1 MCNRKEKYL
10 DELIK
15 VRFEQVDFAVAVM
28 FALGHGLLDEVAGAD
43 VDEDVLGV
51 VEGGGDVE
59 GGGEG
64 DEDVV
69 ALGAEGE
76 IVEGGGGDL
85 QAGGGGANVGE
96 AFLEKINFQIALLF
110 HRLQLLHAHPLQTLP
125 RTS

>member
-1 MCNRKEKYL
+1 M
-10 DELIK
+10 IK
-15 VRFEQVDFAVAVM
+15 VRFEQVDFAVAVI
-28 FALGHGLLDEVAGAD
+28 FSFGHGFLDEVAGAD

-64 DEDVV
+64 DEDLV
-69 ALGAEGE
+69 ALGAERE